1 VQRFFVNGA
10 ALAGDTVAVEG
21 PQARQIA
28 LVLRMRAGDE
38 VTLCGGEGTEVLC
51 RLTSVTPRCVTM
63 QVVRRTANA
72 TEAALQIHL
81 YPALVRA
88 PRFELVLQKAT
99 ELGVAAITPV
109 LCRRSIARPS
119 GDEVPQR
126 WRSIVREAV
135 EQSGRGR
142 LPELAAV
149 VDFPAA
155 CSEAA
160 RADLA
165 LCCSEHGGEALRDL
179 IVLPVANTLAIIT
192 GPEGGLE
199 LEEVAEARRRGLHAV
214 TLGPRILRA
223 ETAAIAVCA
232 AALCLAGDWG

>member
-1 VQRFFVNGA
+1 VQRFLVDRT
-10 ALAGDTVAVEG
+10 ALAADTVTVEG

-38 VTLCGGEGTEVLC
+38 VTLCDGEAAEARC
-51 RLTSVTPRCVTM
+51 RLTSITPHRVTM
-63 QVVRRTANA
+63 QVLRRAANVAEA
-72 TEAALQIHL
+72 TLRIHL

-88 PRFELVLQKAT
+88 PRLELVLQKAT

-109 LCRRSIARPS
+109 LCRRSVARPTA
-119 GDEVPQR
+119 DEVHSR

-142 LPELAAV
+142 LPDLAAV
-149 VDFPAA
+149 VDYATA
-155 CSEAA
+155 CREAA

-179 IVLPVANTLAIIT
+179 MAPPTPKSLAVIT

-199 LEEVAEARRRGLHAV
+199 AEEVEEARRHGLHAV

-232 AALCLAGDWG
+232 AAFCLAGEWG

>member
-1 VQRFFVNGA
+1 VQRFLVA
-10 ALAGDTVAVEG
+10 RTALAADTVTVEG

-38 VTLCGGEGTEVLC
+38 VTLCDGEGAEAVC
-51 RLTSVTPRCVTM
+51 RLASVTHQRVTM
-63 QVVRRTANA
+63 QVLSRNANA
-72 TEAALQIHL
+72 AEAALRIHL

-88 PRFELVLQKAT
+88 PRLELVLQKAT

-109 LCRRSIARPS
+109 LCRRSVARPAA
-119 GDEVPQR
+119 GEVPSR

-149 VDFPAA
+149 VDFPTA
-155 CSEAA
+155 CGEAT

-179 IVLPVANTLAIIT
+179 MAPPVPRTLAVIT

-199 LEEVAEARRRGLHAV
+199 VEEVAEARRHGLHAV

-232 AALCLAGDWG
+232 AAYCLAGEWE